1 MWMPHRV
8 EDYVKFS
15 SFVDFEY
22 LFQHTKI
29 NANTYKD
36 IVTREL
42 GGFHH
47 YIVDMKLVNAL

>member
-1 MWMPHRV
+1 MPHRV
-8 EDYVKFS
+8 EDYVKIS
-15 SFVDFEY
+15 SLVDFKY
-22 LFQHTKI
+22 LFQHTNI

-42 GGFHH
+42 GRFHH

>member
-1 MWMPHRV
+1 MPHKV

-15 SFVDFEY
+15 SLVDFEY
-22 LFQHTKI
+22 LFQHTNI

-47 YIVDMKLVNAL
+47 YIVDMKLVNAF